1 MPPFQPSHFI
11 LESMVLFGLARGSLR
26 RRTPQKGGEVRW
38 DFSSFQWGEM
48 PSLSHLLPV
57 GCKNLLGEWLNP
69 KRNVVHGFI
78 FWYKKLVKAGFCSK
92 RTCVF
97 SGIQSTTHFI
107 EFVVAETKQIV
118 SSNSNVILTRQT
130 CGQCLGMAV
139 WGKCGA
145 LACYFSVRICY
156 MFLISKCRG

>member
-78 FWYKKLVKAGFCSK
+78 FWYKKLVKAGLGFVRNEHVYSVESSLQRILSNLLLRK
-92 RTCVF
+92 RNKLLVV
-97 SGIQSTTHFI
+97 IQTWSWRGKPAASAWAWLC
-107 EFVVAETKQIV
+107 EANAE
-118 SSNSNVILTRQT
+118 R
-130 CGQCLGMAV
+130 
-139 WGKCGA
+139 
-145 LACYFSVRICY
+145 
-156 MFLISKCRG
+156 